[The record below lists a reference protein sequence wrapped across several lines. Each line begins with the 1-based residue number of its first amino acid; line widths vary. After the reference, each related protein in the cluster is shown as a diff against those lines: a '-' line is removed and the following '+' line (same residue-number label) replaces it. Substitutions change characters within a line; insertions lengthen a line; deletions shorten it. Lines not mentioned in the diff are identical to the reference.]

1 MQLVPA
7 GEFEQGTPPDDELEN
22 FGDRKRRR
30 VTLRGYCIDRYEYPG
45 QPKAPPMTGL
55 SFPAAKAECE
65 KQEKRLCSEDEWER
79 GCKGPDNRR
88 FPYGRRFDPKACNA
102 GERATTLAP
111 VGAFPRCQSGY
122 GLFDMSGN
130 AAEWTSS
137 RFQPGMADRVIKG
150 GSVDRPDT
158 DLRCASRQ
166 NRAPQSHS
174 PLLGFRCC
182 ADPR

>member
-1 MQLVPA
+1 
-7 GEFEQGTPPDDELEN
+7 
-22 FGDRKRRR
+22 
-30 VTLRGYCIDRYEYPG
+30 
-45 QPKAPPMTGL
+45 MTGL
-55 SFPAAKAECE
+55 PFLAAKAECE

-88 FPYGRRFDPKACNA
+88 FPYGRRFDAKACNA

-130 AAEWTSS
+130 AAEWTAS
-137 RFQPGMADRVIKG
+137 RFQPGMADKVIKG

-158 DLRCASRQ
+158 DLRCAARQ